1 MIIKK
6 GDFNDPQVLNLIRI
20 HLQGMHDNSP
30 AEFVYALDTSSLQ
43 KPNISFFTIWEQ
55 NQLLACGAISEISN
69 EHAELKSMRTH
80 PDFLNQGHA
89 TRILKHLL
97 LVAKKRG
104 YRKVSLETGTTT
116 DFEPAIYLYQKYG
129 FKTGEAFSD
138 YVPNEFSQYFHL
150 ELT

>member
-30 AEFVYALDTSSLQ
+30 SEFVYALDTSSLQ
-43 KPNISFFTIWEQ
+43 KTNISFFTIWEQ
-55 NQLLACGAISEISN
+55 NQLFACGAISELSK

-89 TRILKHLL
+89 TRMLKHLL
-97 LVAKKRG
+97 QVAKKRG
-104 YRKVSLETGTTT
+104 YRKVSLETGTTV

-129 FKTGEAFSD
+129 FKAGEAFSD
-138 YVPNEFSQYFHL
+138 YVPNDFSQYFHL
-150 ELT
+150 HIE